1 MKQIF
6 EIDCESERISAEFLR
21 KYLKGH
27 FDHCAALSV
36 YAVRNLDIKVKEI
49 TDRPV
54 TVTVDVNGKEFKQA
68 VRKIADEVR
77 VKASEEYY
85 AKMLGETLGW
95 IPTEE
100 KICDECANFQASE
113 NLDRKGLAERHYS
126 FPDGIGGGKVEI
138 CFVHKT
144 AIIDGGVVIGR
155 GTKIWHHSHICK
167 EARIGKN
174 CTIGDNVYIGK
185 EVYIGNNCK
194 IQNNAYIPEGVIIN
208 DNVFIGPCA
217 TFTNIKYPNATIS
230 QKDKFKQTFVRNNAT
245 IGANA
250 TILCGIEIGAHS
262 MIGAGSVVTK
272 PVIAYTVAVGNP
284 AKLMR
289 IISKEQ

>member
-1 MKQIF
+1 MK
-6 EIDCESERISAEFLR
+6 
-21 KYLKGH
+21 
-27 FDHCAALSV
+27 
-36 YAVRNLDIKVKEI
+36 DIYI
-49 TDRPV
+49 HP
-54 TVTVDVNGKEFKQA
+54 
-68 VRKIADEVR
+68 
-77 VKASEEYY
+77 
-85 AKMLGETLGW
+85 
-95 IPTEE
+95 
-100 KICDECANFQASE
+100 
-113 NLDRKGLAERHYS
+113 
-126 FPDGIGGGKVEI
+126 
-138 CFVHKT
+138 T
-144 AIIDGGVVIGR
+144 AIVDDNVSITQGVF
-155 GTKIWHHSHICK
+155 IWHYSHICNG
-167 EARIGKN
+167 ATIGKN